1 MTPLRRRMIEDM
13 GGPVATEPKMH
24 FSRARPPLPTKTRRL
39 MPRSPFLIADI
50 SKAVCCKQ

>member
-1 MTPLRRRMIEDM
+1 
-13 GGPVATEPKMH
+13 MH

-50 SKAVCCKQ
+50 SKAACCKQ